1 MSARVCME
9 KAATTHGAVRV
20 VPSRDPMGAYRL
32 LVPLSW
38 GTASRLEGVRFEN
51 GRPEPIGF
59 FVESE
64 AKGAAAIV
72 VTQARSPVQLRIEDY
87 VRGQCAYEG
96 WEVHAVEWVEVDG
109 AERLVVM
116 AHREGAVRRVV
127 AFMDHARVFQHSA
140 TAPATEWERLD
151 GALWCS
157 AVSFE
162 LVVPTGKQKFEPATT
177 HPMLGGS
184 VELPRTWECDVRFES
199 SDLVALD
206 ANLDVEGWRGFVR
219 VEARRVASPLRE
231 DELLSIVDQ
240 ELMVAGIRPALRKP
254 AVAWR
259 RDVDVQGVF
268 SSAVNLFGEGGEAW
282 YGFAFAEGVQWSVV
296 GLSRS
301 MEADRQGCM
310 RMRGAFEFA
319 VMTLKPRSGVDA

>member
-1 MSARVCME
+1 ME
-9 KAATTHGAVRV
+9 DAAATHGAVRV

-38 GTASRLEGVRFEN
+38 GAASRLDGVRLEN
-51 GRPEPIGF
+51 GRPEPTGF

-64 AKGAAAIV
+64 AEGAAAIV
-72 VTQARSPVQLRIEDY
+72 VTQARLPVQLRVEDY

-96 WEVHAVEWVEVDG
+96 WELHSIDWVEVDG
-109 AERLVVM
+109 AARLVVM
-116 AHREGAVRRVV
+116 ARRDGAVRRVV
-127 AFMDHARVFQHSA
+127 AFVDHARVFQHSA
-140 TAPATEWERLD
+140 TAAATEWERLD

-162 LVVPTGKQKFEPATT
+162 LLMPTGKQKFESTT
-177 HPMLGGS
+177 TYPMLSGS

-199 SDLVALD
+199 SELVALD
-206 ANLDVEGWRGFVR
+206 ANLDVGGWRGFVR
-219 VEARRVASPLRE
+219 VETRRVVSPLRE
-231 DELLSIVDQ
+231 DELLAIVDQ
-240 ELMVAGIRPALRKP
+240 ELMVAGIRPALSKP

-282 YGFAFAEGVQWSVV
+282 YGFAFAEGLQWSVV

-310 RMRGAFEFA
+310 RMRGAFELA
-319 VMTLKPRSGVDA
+319 VMTFTSPPRGESGLGS